1 MNNIHIPYELIAR
14 YFAGEC
20 NEDERR
26 QVQEWSRLHP
36 DLMAEISDIWQQIPS
51 DEFTPDVEQA
61 LQHVN
66 DRIEV
71 KKKSFSKRL
80 FIWVG
85 SAAAVIL
92 LLVCIIG
99 IRHWSTSDNT
109 FPDTLLTLNTNAKE
123 TLEYTLPDGSKVW
136 LNQSSALCYPEVF
149 AEDLREVYLEGEA
162 FFDVSPDAEKPFV
175 IHANNTLTRVV
186 GTSFGLRAVK
196 DGDEVIV
203 TVSTGIICFSTE
215 ESSESIEL
223 RQGEQ
228 GIYEPKQRRLEKNT
242 DSDPNLLA
250 WKTRTLV
257 FRQTPLSEVAAVIE
271 DVYHTPV
278 SVDDSVAGLQLT
290 STFDQLS
297 LEEIMQIIEM
307 TLRVRSQLDKNG
319 VLLTGVSG

>member
-1 MNNIHIPYELIAR
+1 MENIPYELIAR
-14 YFAGEC
+14 YLAGEC
-20 NEDERR
+20 NEDEKL

-51 DEFTPDVEQA
+51 DEFNPDVEQA
-61 LQHVN
+61 LLHVS

-71 KKKSFSKRL
+71 KKKSFPKRL
-80 FIWVG
+80 FMWAG

-92 LLVCIIG
+92 LFVSIIG
-99 IRHWSTSDNT
+99 IRHWSASENI
-109 FPDTLLTLNTNAKE
+109 FQNTLLTLNTNEKE

-136 LNQSSALCYPEVF
+136 LNQSSILRYPETF
-149 AEDLREVYLEGEA
+149 AADLREVYLEGEA
-162 FFDVSPDAEKPFV
+162 FFDVSPDVEKPFV
-175 IHANNTLTRVV
+175 IHANNTLTQVV

-203 TVSTGIICFSTE
+203 TVSTGIIRFSTE
-215 ESSESIEL
+215 ENSESIEI

-228 GIYEPKQRRLEKNT
+228 GICEPKQRRLEKNA
-242 DSDPNLLA
+242 DPDPNLLA

-257 FRQTPLSEVAAVIE
+257 FRQTPLLEVAAVIE
-271 DVYHTPV
+271 DVYHTPI

-297 LEEIMQIIEM
+297 LEEVIRIIEM
-307 TLRVRSQLDKNG
+307 TLQIENRTERSG
-319 VLLTGVSG
+319 ILLTGVSE

>member
-1 MNNIHIPYELIAR
+1 MENIPYELIAR

-20 NEDERR
+20 NEDEKQ
-26 QVQEWSRLHP
+26 QVQEWNRLHP

-51 DEFTPDVEQA
+51 NEFTPDVEQA
-61 LQHVN
+61 LQHVS
-66 DRIEV
+66 DLIEV
-71 KKKSFSKRL
+71 KKKGLSKR
-80 FIWVG
+80 IIMWAG

-92 LLVCIIG
+92 LLVSIIG
-99 IRHWSTSDNT
+99 IRQWSTSDNT
-109 FPDTLLTLNTNAKE
+109 FPDTLLTLNTNVKE

-136 LNQSSALCYPEVF
+136 LNQSSALRYPEVF
-149 AEDLREVYLEGEA
+149 AADLREVYLEGEA

-175 IHANNTLTRVV
+175 IYANNTLTRVV

-203 TVSTGIICFSTE
+203 TVSTGIIRFSTDE
-215 ESSESIEL
+215 NSESIEL

-228 GIYEPKQRRLEKNT
+228 GICEPKQRRLEKNA
-242 DSDPNLLA
+242 DPDPNMLA
-250 WKTRTLV
+250 WKTKTLI
-257 FRQTPLSEVAAVIE
+257 FRQTPLSEVAVAIE

-297 LEEIMQIIEM
+297 LEEVMQIIEM
-307 TLRVRSQLDKNG
+307 TLQVESRTEKG
-319 VLLTGVSG
+319 GILLTDARE